1 MSGVGYLQAIDY
13 AKATP
18 EELLARG
25 RAINR
30 DGGGTKR
37 YMRTTLELHDGD
49 LVIEGKGGLGGL
61 ELMFWHHAITK
72 LVAPQ
77 MRLPAIPELGK

>member
-1 MSGVGYLQAIDY
+1 MSGVGCLQAIDH

-25 RAINR
+25 RAIHR

-37 YMRTTLELHDGD
+37 YMRTTLELDDGD
-49 LVIEGKGGLGGL
+49 LVIEGKGGVGWQ
-61 ELMFWHHAITK
+61 ELMFWHHAMTK

-77 MRLPAIPELGK
+77 MRLPAIPKLGK